1 MSELIKTIFDV
12 ETNELEVRPMTNSE
26 LAQYEADY
34 ANAAL
39 EAKVKAEEE
48 VKKQAAKA
56 KLEALGLDADD
67 LKALGLG

>member
-12 ETNELEVRPMTNSE
+12 ETNELEVRPMSGSE

-34 ANAAL
+34 ASAAL
-39 EAKVKAEEE
+39 EAEVKAEETA
-48 VKKQAAKA
+48 KKAAAKA
-56 KLEALGLDADD
+56 KLEALGLDSDD

>member
-12 ETNELEVRPMTNSE
+12 ETNELEVRPMTDSE
-26 LAQYEADY
+26 LAQYQTDY
-34 ANAAL
+34 TSATL

-56 KLEALGLDADD
+56 KLEALGLNADD